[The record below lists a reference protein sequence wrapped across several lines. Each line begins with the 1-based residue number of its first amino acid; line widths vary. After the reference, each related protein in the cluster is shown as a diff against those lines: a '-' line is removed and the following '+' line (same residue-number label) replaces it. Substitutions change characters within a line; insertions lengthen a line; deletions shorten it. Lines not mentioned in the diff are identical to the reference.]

1 MIDIIIHGCNGAMGQ
16 VLANTAASDPDINIV
31 AGIDMRPETR
41 DNPFPTYDS
50 LDECGVDC
58 DVIVDFSRH
67 DAVTP
72 LLSVAAQ
79 NNTPVVIATTGLSS
93 EDIKFAEEKAHTI
106 PIFMATN
113 MSLGVNLMYDLV
125 SRSATTLAHDF
136 DIEIIEKHHNQKIDA
151 PSGTA
156 YTLANTI
163 NEALAGRKHFSYG
176 RHSKNDKRSKG
187 EIGIHAV
194 RGGTIVGEHSVLFAG
209 IDEVLE
215 IKHTAYSKQIFAV
228 GALKAAKFLKSINK
242 PGLYD
247 MADMMTHD
255 SLVTGVYTEQD
266 IAMITLN
273 SLPNSSE
280 IIAAI
285 FKALGKN
292 NINID
297 MISQTAP
304 VNSRINVSFTLPEK
318 DLNRAIE
325 LTGPFNS
332 QIPELRTDVFAEI
345 SKITVE
351 GLGMERYAGVAGDV
365 FSTMAEHNINIKI
378 ITTSETKIS
387 IIIDAIDE
395 CRAVQAI
402 KDKFNL

>member
-1 MIDIIIHGCNGAMGQ
+1 
-16 VLANTAASDPDINIV
+16 
-31 AGIDMRPETR
+31 
-41 DNPFPTYDS
+41 
-50 LDECGVDC
+50 
-58 DVIVDFSRH
+58 
-67 DAVTP
+67 
-72 LLSVAAQ
+72 
-79 NNTPVVIATTGLSS
+79 
-93 EDIKFAEEKAHTI
+93 
-106 PIFMATN
+106 
-113 MSLGVNLMYDLV
+113 
-125 SRSATTLAHDF
+125 
-136 DIEIIEKHHNQKIDA
+136 
-151 PSGTA
+151 
-156 YTLANTI
+156 
-163 NEALAGRKHFSYG
+163 
-176 RHSKNDKRSKG
+176 
-187 EIGIHAV
+187 
-194 RGGTIVGEHSVLFAG
+194 
-209 IDEVLE
+209 
-215 IKHTAYSKQIFAV
+215 
-228 GALKAAKFLKSINK
+228 
-242 PGLYD
+242 